1 RPAGRP
7 AADATGPRHRH
18 TKRHPF
24 AAVLLIACSAVVT
37 GAKTFA
43 AIGGRATKAPQDVL
57 ARLGART
64 TAAPAVRT
72 VPGQ

>member
-1 RPAGRP
+1 M
-7 AADATGPRHRH
+7 
-18 TKRHPF
+18 
-24 AAVLLIACSAVVT
+24 ACSAVVT